1 MLAILLETGMP
12 AGCLDLEITEGM
24 LIEDLAANCA
34 LMSGLRQA
42 GVIVSIDDFGTG
54 YSSLNYLSE
63 LPVDILK
70 MDGLFVR
77 RLGASAGRGRSYAI
91 AEAIVAMAHRL
102 HLEVIAESVETSE
115 QLADLCAMG
124 CDAAQGYLFARPLP
138 PGGVAALLARQAE
151 AAPLVPA

>member
-1 MLAILLETGMP
+1 
-12 AGCLDLEITEGM
+12 M
-24 LIEDLAANCA
+24 LIEDLAGNCA

-42 GVIVSIDDFGTG
+42 GVLVSIDDFGTG

-77 RLGASAGRGRSYAI
+77 RLGSATGRGRSYAI
-91 AEAIVAMAHRL
+91 AEAIVTMAQRL
-102 HLEVIAESVETSE
+102 GLSVIAEAVETPE

-124 CDAAQGYLFARPLP
+124 CDAAQGYYFARPLP
-138 PGGVAALLARQAE
+138 PAEVAALLARQVE
-151 AAPLVPA
+151 PAPLIPA